1 MTVKAVRKLDLK
13 EFLKEAKEFNKDLRK
28 RTRND
33 KLSQRSF
40 RLDGFRSW
48 KLGYLDG
55 NLCQE

>member
-1 MTVKAVRKLDLK
+1 MDYLSIVTKDQIDKLLTKAQSDQ
-13 EFLKEAKEFNKDLRK
+13 RK